1 MSIKV
6 GDKVPNIN
14 FTTMTA
20 EDAPVGYDDLLL
32 EKGYYFQYLNI
43 HPNLLTQHCLALCNK
58 SYSKSLTQLHA
69 AVNDVFVMDAWEKPR
84 CRW

>member
-20 EDAPVGYDDLLL
+20 DGPGPVGYDDLFAEKELL
-32 EKGYYFQYLNI
+32 YFQYLEHSPQLAPYSI
-43 HPNLLTQHCLALCNK
+43 CLALYRK
-58 SYSKSLTQLHA
+58 QVS
-69 AVNDVFVMDAWEKPR
+69 
-84 CRW
+84 